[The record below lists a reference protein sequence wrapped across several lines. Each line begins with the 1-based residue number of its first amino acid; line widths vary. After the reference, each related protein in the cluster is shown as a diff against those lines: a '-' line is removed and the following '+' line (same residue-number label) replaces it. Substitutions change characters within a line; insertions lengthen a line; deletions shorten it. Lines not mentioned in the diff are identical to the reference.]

1 MDIPFSSANEIKDIC
16 YWTSQGNLPKVIEL
30 LEVQKVDINS
40 KDAEGL
46 AGILQSNIHSS
57 IMYLS
62 LLFLSC
68 LF

>member
-46 AGILQSNIHSS
+46 AGIVYGIR
-57 IMYLS
+57 
-62 LLFLSC
+62 
-68 LF
+68 